1 MPPRPGWLPQRA
13 RRAPFPPT
21 LPRTSAAAVRRRR
34 PNDSRSECCGLV
46 PIPGRVQG
54 HSYNECYL
62 FFQRKSLS
70 NSFPARWR
78 RVSKM
83 RTLIG
88 VVVAAGLAAIGLG
101 FWLSSATQSA
111 TEVSSVP
118 TPTTVSQISIS
129 EIHNLAHLEFLPI
142 QQIED
147 QSLIFTEAE
156 RQSSK

>member
-1 MPPRPGWLPQRA
+1 
-13 RRAPFPPT
+13 
-21 LPRTSAAAVRRRR
+21 
-34 PNDSRSECCGLV
+34 
-46 PIPGRVQG
+46 
-54 HSYNECYL
+54 
-62 FFQRKSLS
+62 
-70 NSFPARWR
+70 
-78 RVSKM
+78 M

>member
-1 MPPRPGWLPQRA
+1 
-13 RRAPFPPT
+13 
-21 LPRTSAAAVRRRR
+21 
-34 PNDSRSECCGLV
+34 
-46 PIPGRVQG
+46 
-54 HSYNECYL
+54 
-62 FFQRKSLS
+62 
-70 NSFPARWR
+70 
-78 RVSKM
+78 M

-111 TEVSSVP
+111 TEISSVP
-118 TPTTVSQISIS
+118 TPTTVSQISIL

-156 RQSSK
+156 APK